1 MDKYSTQQKK
11 AKDLNKRTMMTVDD
25 HREMNATRFFTR
37 DEGLARTKESR
48 DEFLLKEKRRHNT
61 KIQARET
68 ILMNMQNEHEQKKE
82 MTKLRQMDT
91 LVNLERERKK
101 KQETQDFLLKKE
113 FVRNAFN

>member
-1 MDKYSTQQKK
+1 
-11 AKDLNKRTMMTVDD
+11 
-25 HREMNATRFFTR
+25 
-37 DEGLARTKESR
+37 
-48 DEFLLKEKRRHNT
+48 
-61 KIQARET
+61 
-68 ILMNMQNEHEQKKE
+68 